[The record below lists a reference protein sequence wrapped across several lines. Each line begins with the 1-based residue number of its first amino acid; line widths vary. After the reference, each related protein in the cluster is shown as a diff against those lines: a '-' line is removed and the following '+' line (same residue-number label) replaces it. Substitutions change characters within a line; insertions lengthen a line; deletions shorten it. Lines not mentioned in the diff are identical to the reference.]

1 MTNKKLSRYK
11 MSPFWQ
17 NEQRRQIL
25 ARERNFEELR
35 ETYFLT
41 NFNQK
46 NLNTLKFWDHQFL
59 ESDNLVYKNGVT
71 KDRINTALSF
81 MGKDSRRILDIGVGR
96 GYLEEKL
103 DRFKKLDIY
112 GIDISGEAI
121 KAVRR
126 KNRGNFKVCS
136 VYKMDFP
143 PQYFD
148 TIFALEILEHIPP
161 TKILSI
167 YKEIGQMLVPGGIFI
182 ISVPLNEG
190 LLFGKENKSG
200 HLREYTE
207 HLIKAEL
214 SLAGFKIVQ
223 SQELFAFKKFYSI
236 KKVLQKIF
244 IFNRRW
250 SPNSIVLRAKKVNK
264 YLGGEK

>member
-1 MTNKKLSRYK
+1 MTNKKFSRHK

-41 NFNQK
+41 NFSQK

-59 ESDNLVYKNGVT
+59 ESDNLVHKSGVT
-71 KDRINTALSF
+71 KDRINTALAF

-103 DRFKKLDIY
+103 DRFKELDIY
-112 GIDISGEAI
+112 GIDISEVAI
-121 KAVRR
+121 KAAKS
-126 KNRGNFKVCS
+126 KNRGNFKVWS

-143 PQYFD
+143 PQYFN
-148 TIFALEILEHIPP
+148 TIFALEMLEHIPP
-161 TKILSI
+161 TKILDI
-167 YKEIGQMLVPGGIFI
+167 YKEIGQMLVSGGVFI
-182 ISVPLNEG
+182 VSVPLNEG

-223 SQELFAFKKFYSI
+223 SRELFAFKNFYRI
-236 KKVLQKIF
+236 KKALQKIF
-244 IFNRRW
+244 IFSHRW
-250 SPNSIVLRAKKVNK
+250 RPNSIVLKAKKINK
-264 YLGGEK
+264 NFNGEK